1 MRIGEAYGG
10 QGNASWKG
18 VGGLA
23 LESGVPANA

>member
-1 MRIGEAYGG
+1 MSTGEAYGG

-18 VGGLA
+18 EAGLA